1 MSKLVDLQAEI
12 ASLRAKAKA
21 IRAAKLVDLQ
31 AQIASLQ
38 AEAKAIREAEFN
50 AVVDELR
57 TTMAAHGINPADLG
71 TKTTRRATKKTRL
84 SVRAEESLVEQAVAE
99 PIAAAPV
106 HALDWKALGA
116 GLLVQRLNKFENPK
130 NFRPYELALMIGR
143 AWQSGSMSHSRLAA
157 RFGVSVK
164 AVGQAT
170 RLLGLP
176 MSVVDAF
183 PSPGDLEYRWGPD
196 LQNAI
201 KRDRDAVIEEA
212 RQIQFQSFKPTA
224 KEVLARLIA
233 ASAGPSLSGDVT
245 PAPVEPTVP
254 ASDVAIDL
262 IEGMPSN
269 TSDKAAKQAKKLKK
283 LAALQ
288 AQTTAATAAVEP
300 AEVENVVPPTK
311 APYDTAAFLA
321 RNYKTPSD
329 ILERLAQMTPEEIA
343 EGSRIDW
350 YYGKN

>member
-1 MSKLVDLQAEI
+1 MSDLIDLHAEI

-38 AEAKAIREAEFN
+38 AEAEAIREAEFD

-57 TTMAAHGINPADLG
+57 TTMAAHGINPADLD

-84 SVRAEESLVEQAVAE
+84 SVKAGESLVEQAVAE

-106 HALDWKALGA
+106 HALNWAILEA
-116 GLLVQRLNKFENPK
+116 GMLLQRRDKLENPK
-130 NFRPYELALMIGR
+130 NLRPYELALMIGR

-164 AVGQAT
+164 AVGKAT

-176 MSVVDAF
+176 MSVVNAF

-201 KRDRDAVIEEA
+201 ARDRDAVMEEA
-212 RQIQFQSFKPTA
+212 MEIQSESFKPTA
-224 KEVLARLIA
+224 KEVFARLIA
-233 ASAGPSLSGDVT
+233 ASAGPSLSGAVT
-245 PAPVEPTVP
+245 PAPVEPKVP
-254 ASDVAIDL
+254 ASDVAIHL

-269 TSDKAAKQAKKLKK
+269 TSDKAARQAKKLKK
-283 LAALQ
+283 LAVLQ
-288 AQTTAATAAVEP
+288 AQTTAAAAAVEP

-311 APYDTAAFLA
+311 APFDMDAFLD
-321 RNYKTPSD
+321 RNYKMPRD
-329 ILERLAQMTPEEIA
+329 LVERLAQMTPEEIA

-350 YYGKN
+350 PSDA